1 MGRIKR
7 YVTYWTE
14 GIIGFILL
22 FIMILLLAWLWYWV
36 ERTPSGQKT
45 GLCCLI
51 LFISV
56 AWISSFSENH
66 GIIEPLYDYGDSLI
80 EEE

>member
-7 YVTYWTE
+7 YVSYWTE
-14 GIIGFILL
+14 GFIGFILY
-22 FIMILLLAWLWYWV
+22 FIMILLLTWLWYWV

-45 GLCCLI
+45 GLCCLV

-66 GIIEPLYDYGDSLI
+66 GIIEPLYDYGETVN

>member
-7 YVTYWTE
+7 YVAYWTE

-22 FIMILLLAWLWYWV
+22 FILLLLLTGLWYWV
-36 ERTPSGQKT
+36 ERTPLGQKT
-45 GLCCLI
+45 GLCCFI
-51 LFISV
+51 IFISV
-56 AWISSFSENH
+56 AWISSFLEH
-66 GIIEPLYDYGDSLI
+66 RGIIMYDHGETVI

>member
-7 YVTYWTE
+7 YVSYWTE
-14 GIIGFILL
+14 GFIGFILY
-22 FIMILLLAWLWYWV
+22 FIMILLLTWLWYWV

-51 LFISV
+51 LFILV
-56 AWISSFSENH
+56 ASFSYYPENH
-66 GIIEPLYDYGDSLI
+66 DIIEPLYDYGETVI

>member
-7 YVTYWTE
+7 YVARWTE
-14 GIIGFILL
+14 GIITFIIVVIILL
-22 FIMILLLAWLWYWV
+22 PFTWLLNWV

-45 GLCCLI
+45 GLCCLV

-56 AWISSFSENH
+56 TWISSFSENH
-66 GIIEPLYDYGDSLI
+66 GIIEPLYDHGKTII

>member
-7 YVTYWTE
+7 YVAYWTE

-22 FIMILLLAWLWYWV
+22 FILFLLLAGLLNWV

-51 LFISV
+51 LFILV
-56 AWISSFSENH
+56 ASFSYYPENH
-66 GIIEPLYDYGDSLI
+66 DIIEPLYDYGETVI